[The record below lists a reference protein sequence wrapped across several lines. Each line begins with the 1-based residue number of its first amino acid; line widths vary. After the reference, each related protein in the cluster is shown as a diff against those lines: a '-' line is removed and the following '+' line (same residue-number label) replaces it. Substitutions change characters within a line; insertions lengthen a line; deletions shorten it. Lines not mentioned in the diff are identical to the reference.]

1 MYKVLSLLV
10 FLVSVSYASVHVDYT
25 KKNNCLL
32 CHSGIEHIREE
43 QSGMSKAIFKKA
55 KEAGYPKNNCIICHG
70 GNPATKHASKAHKGT
85 IEYFKTHEGPK
96 EYYPAPASSWINQNT
111 CGMCHKEQ
119 VASQMNSLMMTEQG
133 KIQGAMWSFGGKE
146 GYTHVNGN
154 YKTSNPKDLHSR
166 LGTKKYQEYM
176 QKLSKMEPQAFPK
189 EMKQLPQAPTAD
201 EVEKDP
207 SLAVFTY
214 LRQECLR
221 CHTGSKGRSRRG
233 DYRGIGCAT
242 CHVPYSNAGLYEGD
256 DKTINKKEA
265 GHMLVHSIQSSRKVK
280 VAVHGVH
287 YSGVP
292 TETCS
297 TCHNRGKRIGVS
309 YQGLMETAYKAT
321 FDEDGNAQPKLHT
334 KRYIHMKADVHFKK
348 GMLCQDC
355 HTSNDLH
362 GDGFLTGANLGAV
375 EIECQDCHGTTKKY
389 PWELPLGYSDEFK
402 TSPKVGEARGVA
414 SSVADYLKKG
424 FVPKDK
430 GDGFIIMARGNPLPK
445 AVKKGNKIIMHLA
458 SGKDLELKPLKLLK
472 EEEKLSKKA
481 LIAMDAIDAHTDKLE
496 CYTCHA
502 TWAPQCYGCHVKIDY
517 SGGKQNVDYVK
528 MSHDQDIHGTT
539 GGMRK
544 SLKKY
549 LVDGKVTET
558 RSFLRWEDP
567 MLGQNGEGRIT
578 PLVPGCQVTVTVIG
592 KKGKALIQNK
602 IFKVPNAEGAGAEGQ
617 NAIDM
622 SPIQPHT
629 IQKEARS
636 CESCHASKK
645 ALGLGI
651 DGTDDPSKTTI
662 VDIMS
667 ADGIV
672 LPKQVDEQIPS
683 IANLKHDYS
692 KIIDENGTQLMTV
705 GSHFKL
711 SQPLDK
717 AQRDK
722 LDRRG
727 VCMSCHKDIP
737 EGNLAVSAMTH
748 IAEMA
753 ELNIDKKEHMGILNK
768 ILNLAAWIQF
778 SIGIIVGIIFMILF
792 YKIFLKKKPYNH
804 RNQGW
809 K

>member
-1 MYKVLSLLV
+1 MKKILLAFLLLSTLLLAKVP
-10 FLVSVSYASVHVDYT
+10 VDYT
-25 KKNNCLL
+25 KTNNCML
-32 CHSGIEHIREE
+32 CHGGIEHIR
-43 QSGMSKAIFKKA
+43 QPTTGMAKAIAKKA
-55 KEAGYPKNNCIICHG
+55 GEAGYPKNSCIICHG
-70 GNPATKHASKAHKGT
+70 GNPATKHKSKAHKGT
-85 IEYFKTHEGPK
+85 IEYFLSHEGPK
-96 EYYPAPASSWINQNT
+96 EFYPAPGSSWINQNT
-111 CGMCHKEQ
+111 CGMCHQKQ

-133 KIQGAMWSFGGKE
+133 KIQGAMWAFGGKE

-154 YKTSNPKDLHSR
+154 YKTKNPLDIHSR

-189 EMKQLPQAPTAD
+189 EMKQLPPAPTAE

-207 SLAVFTY
+207 SLAVYTY

-233 DYRGIGCAT
+233 DYRGIGCSS
-242 CHVPYSNAGLYEGD
+242 CHVPYSNAGLYEGN
-256 DKTINKKEA
+256 DKTIPKTEA

-321 FDEDGNAQPKLHT
+321 FDGEGNAQPKLHT
-334 KRYIHMKADVHFKK
+334 KRYIHMQADVHFKK
-348 GMLCQDC
+348 GMMCQDC
-355 HTSNDLH
+355 HTSNDMH

-389 PWELPLGYSDEFK
+389 PWELPLGYSDEFN
-402 TSPKVGEARGVA
+402 TTAKVGKARGVA
-414 SSVADYLKKG
+414 QNLADYLKQG
-424 FVPKDK
+424 YVPKDK
-430 GDGFIIMARGNPLPK
+430 GDGYIIMARGNPLPK
-445 AVKKGNKIIMHLA
+445 AVKKGNKILMHLA
-458 SGKDLELKPLKLLK
+458 SGKDIELKPLKLLK
-472 EEEKLSKKA
+472 EEKKLSKKA
-481 LIAMDAIDAHTDKLE
+481 LVAMDSIQAHTDHLE

-558 RSFLRWEDP
+558 RSYLRWEDP

-592 KKGKALIQNK
+592 KDGKALIQNH
-602 IFKVPNAEGAGAEGQ
+602 IYKVKNVEGAGKEGQ

-636 CESCHASKK
+636 CESCHSSKK

-651 DGTDDPSKTTI
+651 DGTFDPSKTTI
-662 VDIMS
+662 VDIMT
-667 ADGIV
+667 ADGKV
-672 LPKQVDEQIPS
+672 LPHQIDEQIPA
-683 IANLKHDYS
+683 IPNLKYDYS
-692 KIIDENGTQLMTV
+692 KIIDANGTQLMTV

-727 VCMSCHKDIP
+727 VCLSCHKDIP

-753 ELNIDKKEHMGILNK
+753 EINIDNHEHQSILNK
-768 ILNLAAWIQF
+768 IVNLGAWVQ
-778 SIGIIVGIIFMILF
+778 IVGATSFVLVLLYILYTLF
-792 YKIFLKKKPYNH
+792 FKKRAINK
-804 RNQGW
+804 RNRGW